1 MARRPIKQCC
11 NLKRKLGS
19 CQLTNDETV
28 KTLRDL
34 LLTISRQEQV
44 VEVLRQ
50 FLCANANFE
59 PYSAFCRLDR
69 DQDGFV

>member
-1 MARRPIKQCC
+1 M
-11 NLKRKLGS
+11 
-19 CQLTNDETV
+19 
-28 KTLRDL
+28 